1 MRLVMPAVVVVCLG
15 AGGTAFSPAGGPAA
29 WARSKPPAKKPSGGA
44 EVGSDRTL
52 EKQSAWEQK
61 VMGDDGRKRADMNK
75 IAAAQKLG
83 EETRKNPPPE
93 PPKKHKDPN
102 KEGARAKNEA
112 TIGLPIASDQK
123 APAKRAT
130 PAPPPPGKRAARGNA
145 ANDELGALV
154 ASSLAEDRK
163 GSAAAAPATSPPAR
177 TGNAPGHGGKS
188 RGKRG
193 RTAAAPPPSSLDRMF
208 SANAGK

>member
-1 MRLVMPAVVVVCLG
+1 MRLVMPAVVVVCLS
-15 AGGTAFSPAGGPAA
+15 AGGSGLGPARVPAA
-29 WARSKPPAKKPSGGA
+29 WARSKPSAKKPSGA
-44 EVGSDRTL
+44 EVGSGSDRTL

-93 PPKKHKDPN
+93 PAKKYKDPS
-102 KEGARAKNEA
+102 KEGARAKSEA

-123 APAKRAT
+123 SPARKAT
-130 PAPPPPGKRAARGNA
+130 PAPAGKKAARGTP
-145 ANDELGALV
+145 ANDELSALV
-154 ASSLAEDRK
+154 TSSLDEDRK
-163 GSAAAAPATSPPAR
+163 KGAAVVPAT
-177 TGNAPGHGGKS
+177 NAPGRPGPAPGRGKA

-193 RTAAAPPPSSLDRMF
+193 RTSAAAPPAPSSLDRMF
-208 SANAGK
+208 SAGGG